1 MRCVSLCEIHMNRS
15 ILAGKG
21 ISMSFIHV
29 QHLCKRFYV
38 QKKRKNDALLREKE
52 TVEALKDVSFQI

>member
-1 MRCVSLCEIHMNRS
+1 
-15 ILAGKG
+15 
-21 ISMSFIHV
+21 MSFIHV

-38 QKKRKNDALLREKE
+38 QKKRKNGALLREKE